1 MAVAASLKKLYLL
14 FALFS
19 IVFIYQSS
27 QTHGYSN
34 AFVSTSSETITT
46 TASSSS
52 TSNSKSINPE
62 QGEKRKLNR
71 IEEGLK
77 RARCAIRRAA
87 RTRNLTNSDGKEK
100 DEFVSGGSIYI
111 NSYAFYQSHIEMEK
125 RLKVWTY
132 KEGQPPLFHDG
143 PLGYVYSIEGHFID
157 EMESGLSPFT
167 TQNPDEA
174 HLFFL
179 PFSVVNIK
187 RFILAPDPSI
197 PWTWLQLFVEDYIK
211 VVSEKYPF
219 WNRSSGAD
227 HFMVSCHDRGPQIST
242 AFPRELFKNLIRVLC
257 NANTSEGFHPIRDA
271 TLPEVNLN
279 HGELGHPQLGIRP
292 ATNRP
297 ILALFAGRA
306 HGFGRSELFRYWK
319 GKDDEVQVY
328 QNLPKPLNYTNLM
341 TKSKFCLCPSGYE
354 VASPR
359 IVEAIYAGCVPV
371 ILSDHYVLPF
381 SDVLDWSQFSV
392 QISAEKIPDIKI
404 ILKNI
409 STAKYLKMRIGVMQV
424 KRHFVLNR
432 PAQRFDLLHMVLHS
446 VWLRRLNIGLI
457 SQIVG

>member
-1 MAVAASLKKLYLL
+1 MAAVAAKTLYLSCVL
-14 FALFS
+14 FVTVVIS
-19 IVFIYQSS
+19 QSS
-27 QTHGYSN
+27 QTHDFSN
-34 AFVSTSSETITT
+34 GFVSTSSETTT
-46 TASSSS
+46 SRSISS
-52 TSNSKSINPE
+52 SKSINHE
-62 QGEKRKLNR
+62 QNEKRKLNR

-77 RARCAIRRAA
+77 RARYAILRAA
-87 RTRNLTNSDGKEK
+87 RTRNLTNSDSKEK
-100 DEFVSGGSIYI
+100 DEFVSRGSIYM
-111 NSYAFYQSHIEMEK
+111 NPYAFYQSHIEMEK

-132 KEGQPPLFHDG
+132 KEGQQPLFHDG
-143 PLGYVYSIEGHFID
+143 PLGYVYSTEGHFID
-157 EMESGLSPFT
+157 EMESGSCPFT

-187 RFILAPDPSI
+187 RFILAPNPSI
-197 PWTWLQLFVEDYIK
+197 PWTWLQLFVEEYIK
-211 VVSEKYPF
+211 VVSNKYPF

-227 HFMVSCHDRGPQIST
+227 HFMVSCHDRGPQISS
-242 AFPRELFKNLIRVLC
+242 AFPSELFKNLIRVLC

-271 TLPEVNLN
+271 TLPEVNLK
-279 HGELGHPQLGIRP
+279 HGELGGHPQLGNQP
-292 ATNRP
+292 TTSRP
-297 ILALFAGRA
+297 ILAFFAGRA
-306 HGFGRSELFRYWK
+306 HGYGRSELFRYWK

-328 QNLPKPLNYTNLM
+328 QSLPKPLNYTNLM
-341 TKSKFCLCPSGYE
+341 TRSKFCLCPSGYE

-381 SDVLDWSQFSV
+381 SDVLNWSQFSIQIPV
-392 QISAEKIPDIKI
+392 QKIPDIKV

-409 STAKYLKMRIGVMQV
+409 STAEYLKMQIRVMQV

-457 SQIVG
+457 SQDVG

>member
-1 MAVAASLKKLYLL
+1 MAAAASLKKLFLL

-19 IVFIYQSS
+19 TVFISQSS

-34 AFVSTSSETITT
+34 GFISTSSYPTTI
-46 TASSSS
+46 S
-52 TSNSKSINPE
+52 SKSTNHE
-62 QGEKRKLNR
+62 QNELNR

-77 RARCAIRRAA
+77 RARYAIRRAA
-87 RTRNLTNSDGKEK
+87 RKRNLTNSDSKEK
-100 DEFVSGGSIYI
+100 DEFVSRGSIYI
-111 NSYAFYQSHIEMEK
+111 NPYAFHQSYIEMEK

-132 KEGQPPLFHDG
+132 KEGQQPLFHDG
-143 PLGYVYSIEGHFID
+143 PLGYVYSTEGHFID

-187 RFILAPDPSI
+187 RFILAPNPSI

-211 VVSEKYPF
+211 VVSDKYPF

-227 HFMVSCHDRGPQIST
+227 HFMVSCHDRGTQISS

-271 TLPEVNLN
+271 TLPEVNLK
-279 HGELGHPQLGIRP
+279 HGELGHPQLGNQP
-292 ATNRP
+292 TTNRP
-297 ILALFAGRA
+297 ILAFFAGRA
-306 HGFGRSELFRYWK
+306 HGYGRSVLFSYWK
-319 GKDDEVQVY
+319 DKDDEVRVY
-328 QNLPKPLNYTNLM
+328 ESLPKPLNYTNLM
-341 TKSKFCLCPSGYE
+341 TQSKFCLCPSGYE

-359 IVEAIYAGCVPV
+359 IVEAIYVGCVPV

-381 SDVLDWSQFSV
+381 SDVLNWSQFSIQIPV
-392 QISAEKIPDIKI
+392 QRIPEIKV

-409 STAKYLKMRIGVMQV
+409 SAVEYLKMQSRVLQV
-424 KRHFVLNR
+424 KRHFILNR
-432 PAQRFDLLHMVLHS
+432 PAQRFDLLHMVLHP
-446 VWLRRLNIGLI
+446 VWLRSLNIGFT
-457 SQIVG
+457 SEVGG

>member
-1 MAVAASLKKLYLL
+1 MAAAAASLKKPFLL

-19 IVFIYQSS
+19 TVFISQSS

-34 AFVSTSSETITT
+34 GFLSTSSPTT
-46 TASSSS
+46 T
-52 TSNSKSINPE
+52 TS
-62 QGEKRKLNR
+62 RKLNK

-77 RARCAIRRAA
+77 RARYAILRAA
-87 RTRNLTNSDGKEK
+87 RTRNLTNSDSKEEEEE
-100 DEFVSGGSIYI
+100 EFVSRGSIYI
-111 NSYAFYQSHIEMEK
+111 NPYAFYQSHIEMEK

-132 KEGQPPLFHDG
+132 KEGQQPLFHDG
-143 PLGYVYSIEGHFID
+143 PLGYVYSTEGHFID

-187 RFILAPDPSI
+187 RFILAPNPSI

-211 VVSEKYPF
+211 VVSDKYPF

-227 HFMVSCHDRGPQIST
+227 HFMVSCHDRGPQISS

-271 TLPEVNLN
+271 TLPEVNLK
-279 HGELGHPQLGIRP
+279 HGELGGHSQLVNQP
-292 ATNRP
+292 AMNRP
-297 ILALFAGRA
+297 ILAFFAGRA
-306 HGFGRSELFRYWK
+306 HGYGRSVLFRYWK
-319 GKDDEVQVY
+319 DKDDEVQVY

-341 TKSKFCLCPSGYE
+341 NRSKFCLCPSGYE

-381 SDVLDWSQFSV
+381 SD
-392 QISAEKIPDIKI
+392 
-404 ILKNI
+404 
-409 STAKYLKMRIGVMQV
+409 YLKMQIRVMQV
-424 KRHFVLNR
+424 QGHFILNR

-457 SQIVG
+457 SQDVG

>member
-1 MAVAASLKKLYLL
+1 MAAAASLKLLYLL

-19 IVFIYQSS
+19 TVFIYQSS

-34 AFVSTSSETITT
+34 GFLSTT
-46 TASSSS
+46 T
-52 TSNSKSINPE
+52 TSGSISSKSTNHE
-62 QGEKRKLNR
+62 QNEKKKLNR

-77 RARCAIRRAA
+77 RARYAIRRAA
-87 RTRNLTNSDGKEK
+87 RTRNLTNSDSKEK
-100 DEFVSGGSIYI
+100 EEFVSRGSIYI
-111 NSYAFYQSHIEMEK
+111 NPYAFYQSHIEMEK

-143 PLGYVYSIEGHFID
+143 PLGCVYSTEGHFID

-187 RFILAPDPSI
+187 RFILAPNPSI
-197 PWTWLQLFVEDYIK
+197 QWTWLQLFVEDYIK
-211 VVSEKYPF
+211 VVSNKYPF

-227 HFMVSCHDRGPQIST
+227 HFMVSCHDRGPQISS
-242 AFPRELFKNLIRVLC
+242 AFPSELFKNLIRVLC

-271 TLPEVNLN
+271 TLPEVNLK
-279 HGELGHPQLGIRP
+279 HGELGHPQLGNQP
-292 ATNRP
+292 TMNRP
-297 ILALFAGRA
+297 ILAFFAGRA
-306 HGFGRSELFRYWK
+306 HGYGRSELFRYWK
-319 GKDDEVQVY
+319 DKDDEVQVY
-328 QNLPKPLNYTNLM
+328 QNLPKQLNYTNLM
-341 TKSKFCLCPSGYE
+341 TQSKFCLCPSGYE

-381 SDVLDWSQFSV
+381 SDVLNWSQFSIQIPV
-392 QISAEKIPDIKI
+392 QRIPDIKV

-409 STAKYLKMRIGVMQV
+409 SMADFQKMQIRVMQV

-457 SQIVG
+457 SQDVG